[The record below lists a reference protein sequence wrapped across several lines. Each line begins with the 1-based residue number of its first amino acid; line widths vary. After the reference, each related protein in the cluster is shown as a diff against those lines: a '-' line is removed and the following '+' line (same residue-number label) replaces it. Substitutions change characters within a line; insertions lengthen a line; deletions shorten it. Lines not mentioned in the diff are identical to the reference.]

1 MNKVIVAAILI
12 TGMVSASGED
22 NEKSKVKFGYG
33 VKGSAGVLGA
43 GKSADGST
51 SGSVGPVVFS
61 SNPKTGEKCWGVGT
75 PVGSLQL
82 CGKGTDGKNNA
93 VKVTVGAPTPVSP
106 TGSVKVSTP
115 CFTRSGMTTG
125 SVKNFDP
132 PRGAG
137 R

>member
-1 MNKVIVAAILI
+1 MNKMIVAAILI

-22 NEKSKVKFGYG
+22 NEKPKVRFGYG
-33 VKGSAGVLGA
+33 VKGSAGVVGA
-43 GKSADGST
+43 GQSADGTT

-106 TGSVKVSTP
+106 TGSVTIPTP
-115 CFTRSGMTTG
+115 SFTRSGITTG
-125 SVKNFDP
+125 SVKQFDT
-132 PRGAG
+132 RKGVG